1 MLVYIIRLLRSLRI
15 YGHLVSIM
23 KVSRKMYIWSAGAK
37 IKHNFF
43 KKMWNSVEI
52 NKTFIFLKNKILLSE
67 IAMKINAAPIMHN
80 DGEKN

>member
-43 KKMWNSVEI
+43 
-52 NKTFIFLKNKILLSE
+52 
-67 IAMKINAAPIMHN
+67 
-80 DGEKN
+80 

>member
-1 MLVYIIRLLRSLRI
+1 
-15 YGHLVSIM
+15 
-23 KVSRKMYIWSAGAK
+23 
-37 IKHNFF
+37 
-43 KKMWNSVEI
+43 MWNSVEI